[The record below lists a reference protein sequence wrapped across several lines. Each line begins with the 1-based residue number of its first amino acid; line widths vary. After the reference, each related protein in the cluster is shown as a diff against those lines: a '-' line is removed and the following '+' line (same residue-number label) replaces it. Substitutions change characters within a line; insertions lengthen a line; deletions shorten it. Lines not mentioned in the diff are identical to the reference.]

1 MLSDN
6 HAFYRLQQKHK
17 FLLLPIEEKEENAHL
32 RIIHRLHPDLILTRL
47 RQIHIPT
54 PDLFKQLFPRPIPH
68 LPNLL
73 LRILRTIIRI
83 RQKITILIVPKR
95 VRLTLSRQSPL
106 MQTPILRNPSIR
118 IHVVTHHPATMPSSI
133 RQNQRT
139 PITMINRLPIFIT
152 RRPIQRPLHILLR
165 IPARRLPSRNRL
177 TNRSVRIIPGRLTI
191 RRQTGA
197 IPRLHKPRF
206 RTSQAR
212 NTALRLRSSTQ
223 RRPILRNTMTTITHL
238 TPHTTKLTPITRN
251 TIMLLISRHM
261 PGSVLPPTYMMTGAV
276 VMPGDAT
283 TRLNTVIWGR
293 NLLRRL
299 VDATFRINLRPRLLP
314 TTRPILNRT
323 RILVRRGVW
332 HFRIP
337 RGMRTARTL
346 FDDLLK
352 LL

>member
-1 MLSDN
+1 
-6 HAFYRLQQKHK
+6 
-17 FLLLPIEEKEENAHL
+17 
-32 RIIHRLHPDLILTRL
+32 
-47 RQIHIPT
+47 
-54 PDLFKQLFPRPIPH
+54 
-68 LPNLL
+68 
-73 LRILRTIIRI
+73 
-83 RQKITILIVPKR
+83 
-95 VRLTLSRQSPL
+95 
-106 MQTPILRNPSIR
+106 
-118 IHVVTHHPATMPSSI
+118 
-133 RQNQRT
+133 
-139 PITMINRLPIFIT
+139 
-152 RRPIQRPLHILLR
+152 
-165 IPARRLPSRNRL
+165 
-177 TNRSVRIIPGRLTI
+177 
-191 RRQTGA
+191 
-197 IPRLHKPRF
+197 
-206 RTSQAR
+206 
-212 NTALRLRSSTQ
+212 
-223 RRPILRNTMTTITHL
+223 MTTITHL
-238 TPHTTKLTPITRN
+238 TPHTTKLTPTARN